1 VIKANKKK
9 IIVLGGGMIGRVIA
23 ADLAAESLYAV
34 TIADISAAE
43 ERGGEG
49 IDHRCIDLSDSN
61 NVAGLVKNF
70 DLVVGALPSQMGYAT
85 MKAVIEAGKD
95 YCDIS
100 FMEEDALELDG
111 LAKENGVTVV
121 FDCGVGPGVS
131 NALVGYADQY
141 LDHTESVE
149 IYVGGLPVERRWP
162 FEYKAAFA
170 SSDVINEYM
179 RPARFIENGEV
190 VVREALSEPELIDFD
205 GVGTLE
211 AFNTDGLRSLLTTID
226 APQRKEKTMRYPGHI
241 ELMRVLRHVGYF
253 SEEKISVGVEGNRVS
268 PLELTS
274 ALLFPKWRYDEDEA
288 DLTVMRIIVSG
299 TKGGEAH
306 RFQWD
311 LHDRYDSKKK
321 QTSMARTTG
330 FPAAIVSRMMVEG
343 LFRKN
348 GVQAPEALAVEDGLV
363 EMLLGELG
371 ERGVRYQQ
379 EIIKG

>member
-1 VIKANKKK
+1 
-9 IIVLGGGMIGRVIA
+9 
-23 ADLAAESLYAV
+23 
-34 TIADISAAE
+34 
-43 ERGGEG
+43 
-49 IDHRCIDLSDSN
+49 
-61 NVAGLVKNF
+61 
-70 DLVVGALPSQMGYAT
+70 
-85 MKAVIEAGKD
+85 
-95 YCDIS
+95 
-100 FMEEDALELDG
+100 
-111 LAKENGVTVV
+111 VTVV